1 MEQFFKFNEYQST
14 IEDLNL
20 ESYPKEVQ
28 EQFWD
33 FLNNVPYINYMVKE
47 RPRAK
52 DLPRDSKGRIIVDIT
67 KPHILENM
75 DYFRP
80 SALAYKQYGKY
91 TNLRPNPNPNSEYG
105 KWIREEIR
113 RCYEGYVRES
123 DGEWVTGNMYFFM
136 NYCPIPMTKIVGKS
150 KKGERVIDFPEFWE
164 GIYYRFHYIEQAQKG
179 GLFNDLGGNNGCEIS
194 SRGKAHPYSQ
204 IVYTP
209 EGCKSWGEIQ
219 VGDTLFGDDGKLT
232 KVIDIPFDDYQDVY
246 KVTLKDGRIVYAS
259 GNHLWKVWRS
269 YSHSYKVLSTLDM
282 IKDFS
287 KQRNTSYKNPNGI
300 EYIYRIPNHKG
311 ADFNPQQV
319 PIDPY
324 TFGLLLG
331 DGSFRTYKLKN
342 SFYYTSSEEDMLT
355 YKSIVPYNI
364 RKMSNKMQYFIDFPN
379 AKGALEQLDLYMKKS
394 EDKFIPDCYIFNSRK
409 VRLNVLKGI
418 MDSDGFVDSNG
429 IPIIGVASKRLADN
443 IAFLARS
450 LGYNC
455 TQSIKPSGYKKD
467 GKYIKCLDSHIVR
480 IYTNDRIF
488 NLERKNQKLTK
499 FESNYSRS
507 NRDFSTIVNIEYSH
521 KEKCKCV
528 TVDNASHC
536 YLIGDFITTH
546 NSKSL
551 TMAAI
556 MAKYFVLG
564 ESTTVNQSVKCMATA
579 YQKQYLTSDGILNK
593 FQSYIDFLAQNTQ
606 FPSKRLKSSLQDMA
620 WKMGYHDLDTGT
632 QRGTLNEVLGV
643 SAKDDPSKVR
653 GKRLHFIIVEEFG
666 SFRNVLELYNIMLPS
681 VQEGDISFGTMYLI
695 GTSGDDES
703 DFQGAAEI
711 VYNPKGYRMYALP
724 NVFDKEG
731 QGRRWITFFFPGF
744 INRKGCYDEN
754 GNSDVTKA
762 ILEILSDRYR
772 IKYNSTDINS
782 ITKAIA
788 EIPITPQE
796 AILRTKGNLF
806 PITQLNERLNQID
819 SNPSIYDDTYIGNL
833 VLNKEGKVEFR
844 PSSDLPIRDF
854 PLKDN
859 KAKGAIEI
867 FQMPEKNREGKVYSN
882 RYIIG
887 HDPVDN
893 DQAETMSL
901 TSTFVIDL
909 FTDKI
914 VAEYTGRQDFADDN
928 FEIVRLLC
936 LFYNAKCLYEQN
948 KKGLFAYFSKM
959 NSLHLLADVP
969 EYLKDKQLIKQIGYG
984 NQSKGVNATAGINN
998 YANERIREWLL
1009 KPVPTIIK
1017 EDGEDKEITV
1027 PNLFFIKNRALLKEL
1042 VLFNPDINVDRVRA
1056 LGMAMLYREE
1066 KMILYQGNIS
1076 ADREEKANSSY
1087 LGNDPFFVKNYRTK

>member
-80 SALAYKQYGKY
+80 SALAYKQYGRY

-179 GLFNDLGGNNGCEIS
+179 GLYNDLGGNNGCEIS

-219 VGDTLFGDDGKLT
+219 VGDVLFGDDGNLT

-287 KQRNTSYKNPNGI
+287 RQRNTSYKNPNGI

-364 RKMSNKMQYFIDFPN
+364 RKISNKMQYFIDFPN
-379 AKGALEQLDLYMKKS
+379 AKRILEQLDLYMKKS

-536 YLIGDFITTH
+536 YLIGDFVTTH

-893 DQAETMSL
+893 DQAESMSL

-948 KKGLFAYFSKM
+948 KKGLFAYFSRM

-1009 KPVPTIIK
+1009 KPVPTIVK

>member
-20 ESYPKEVQ
+20 ESYPKEIQ

-123 DGEWVTGNMYFFM
+123 DGEWITGNMYFFM

-179 GLFNDLGGNNGCEIS
+179 GLYNSLGGNNGCEIS
-194 SRGKAHPYSQ
+194 SRGK
-204 IVYTP
+204 
-209 EGCKSWGEIQ
+209 
-219 VGDTLFGDDGKLT
+219 
-232 KVIDIPFDDYQDVY
+232 
-246 KVTLKDGRIVYAS
+246 
-259 GNHLWKVWRS
+259 
-269 YSHSYKVLSTLDM
+269 
-282 IKDFS
+282 
-287 KQRNTSYKNPNGI
+287 
-300 EYIYRIPNHKG
+300 
-311 ADFNPQQV
+311 
-319 PIDPY
+319 
-324 TFGLLLG
+324 
-331 DGSFRTYKLKN
+331 
-342 SFYYTSSEEDMLT
+342 
-355 YKSIVPYNI
+355 
-364 RKMSNKMQYFIDFPN
+364 
-379 AKGALEQLDLYMKKS
+379 
-394 EDKFIPDCYIFNSRK
+394 
-409 VRLNVLKGI
+409 
-418 MDSDGFVDSNG
+418 
-429 IPIIGVASKRLADN
+429 
-443 IAFLARS
+443 
-450 LGYNC
+450 
-455 TQSIKPSGYKKD
+455 
-467 GKYIKCLDSHIVR
+467 
-480 IYTNDRIF
+480 
-488 NLERKNQKLTK
+488 
-499 FESNYSRS
+499 
-507 NRDFSTIVNIEYSH
+507 
-521 KEKCKCV
+521 
-528 TVDNASHC
+528 
-536 YLIGDFITTH
+536 
-546 NSKSL
+546 SKSL

-620 WKMGYHDLDTGT
+620 WKMGYYDLNTGT

-731 QGRRWITFFFPGF
+731 QGRMWITFFFPGF

-893 DQAETMSL
+893 DQAESLSL

-984 NQSKGVNATAGINN
+984 NQSKGVNATAAINN

-1017 EDGEDKEITV
+1017 ENGEDKEITV

>member
-80 SALAYKQYGKY
+80 SALAYKQYGRY

-179 GLFNDLGGNNGCEIS
+179 GLYNDLGGNNGCEIS

-209 EGCKSWGEIQ
+209 EGCKSWGEIEI
-219 VGDTLFGDDGKLT
+219 GDTLFGDDGNLT

-269 YSHSYKVLSTLDM
+269 YSHSYKVLSTLNM
-282 IKDFS
+282 IKDLS
-287 KQRNTSYKNPNGI
+287 RQRNTSYKNPNGI

-331 DGSFRTYKLKN
+331 DGSFRTPKLKN
-342 SFYYTSSEEDMLT
+342 SFYYTSSDEDILT
-355 YKSIVPYNI
+355 YKSIVPYPI
-364 RKMSNKMQYFIDFPN
+364 RKMKNKMQYYIDFPN
-379 AKGALEQLDLYMKKS
+379 AKGVLEQLHLHMAKS
-394 EDKFIPDCYIFNSRK
+394 EDKFIPDCYLFNSRQI
-409 VRLNVLKGI
+409 RLNVLKGL

-455 TQSIKPSGYKKD
+455 TQSIKQSGYKKD
-467 GKYIKCLDSHIVR
+467 GRYIKCLDSHIVR

-488 NLERKNQKLTK
+488 NLQRKLDKLTT
-499 FESNYSRS
+499 FESNYSKS

-528 TVDNASHC
+528 TVDNQSHC
-536 YLIGDFITTH
+536 YLIGDFVTTH

-754 GNSDVTKA
+754 GNSDITKA

-893 DQAETMSL
+893 DQAESMSL

-948 KKGLFAYFSKM
+948 KKGLFAYFSRM

-1009 KPVPTIIK
+1009 KPVPTIVK

-1076 ADREEKANSSY
+1076 ADREERANSSY

>member
-67 KPHILENM
+67 KPHILEDM

-150 KKGERVIDFPEFWE
+150 KKGECVIDFPEFWE

-179 GLFNDLGGNNGCEIS
+179 GLYNDLGGNNGCEIS

-219 VGDTLFGDDGKLT
+219 VGDALFGDDGNLT

-287 KQRNTSYKNPNGI
+287 RQRNTSYKNPNGI

-355 YKSIVPYNI
+355 YKSIIPYNI

-379 AKGALEQLDLYMKKS
+379 AKGTLEQLDLYMKKS

-409 VRLNVLKGI
+409 VRLNILKGI

-507 NRDFSTIVNIEYSH
+507 NRDFSTIINIEYSH

-528 TVDNASHC
+528 TVDNTSHC
-536 YLIGDFITTH
+536 YLIGDFVTTH

-844 PSSDLPIRDF
+844 PSSDQPIRDF

-893 DQAETMSL
+893 DQAESLSL

-948 KKGLFAYFSKM
+948 KKGLFAYFSRM